1 MKKIRPHI
9 EWVAFMIGLILMA
22 TMDPMTKG
30 TSFCFFE
37 LLGISFCPGEGLG
50 HSIA

>member
-22 TMDPMTKG
+22 TMDPMT
-30 TSFCFFE
+30 
-37 LLGISFCPGEGLG
+37 
-50 HSIA
+50 